1 MRIIVIGSGYVGL
14 VTGVCFAESGVNVT
28 CIDNNLDKIQQLKK
42 GIVPIY
48 EPGLE
53 DMLKR
58 NVEKKRLTFTT
69 ELKDGIDGAEVIF
82 VAVGTPPGEDGSA
95 DLKHV
100 LDVAGEIG
108 RLITN
113 HVVVVTKST
122 VPVGTSEKIRRA
134 IQNELDIRNIKV
146 QFDMAS
152 NPEFLKEG
160 AAVEDFLK
168 PERIVIG
175 IDNEKTGEI
184 MKRLYMPF
192 VLNNHPIL
200 FMDIASAEITKYAAN
215 AMLATRISFI
225 NEIANLCEILGADIN
240 QVRKGIGSDSRIGSK
255 FIYPGTGYGGSC
267 FPKDVKALINTANDN
282 GYELNVVKA
291 VEKAN
296 EYQKSVIF
304 NKMVKYFSNNL
315 KNKKIGIWGL
325 SFKPK
330 TDDMREAPSL
340 ILIEKL
346 LGAGA
351 KVKAYDPAA
360 MNEAR
365 KILKDNIEYAADPY
379 EAVLDADAMALIT
392 EWSEF
397 HLPDFKRMA
406 NVMKNKVI
414 FDGRNIYDPAEIKRL
429 GFKYFG
435 IGRG

>member
-1 MRIIVIGSGYVGL
+1 MRIIVVGSGYVGL
-14 VTGVCFAESGVNVT
+14 VTGACFAESGVNVT
-28 CIDNNLDKIQQLKK
+28 CVDNNFDKIQQLNS
-42 GIVPIY
+42 GSIPIY

-53 DMLKR
+53 NIIKR
-58 NVEKKRLTFTT
+58 NTEKKRLKFTT
-69 ELKDGIDGAEVIF
+69 ELKDGIIGSEVIF

-100 LDVAGEIG
+100 LEVAKEIG
-108 RLITN
+108 RVITD
-113 HVVVVTKST
+113 HIVVVTKST
-122 VPVGTSEKIRRA
+122 VPVGTSEKIRKV
-134 IQNELDIRNIKV
+134 IQNELDKRNASV

-175 IDNEKTGEI
+175 IDNEKTAEI

-192 VLNNHPIL
+192 VLNNHPII

-225 NEIANLCEILGADIN
+225 NEIANLCDILGADIN
-240 QVRKGIGSDSRIGSK
+240 HVRKGIGSDSRIGSK
-255 FIYPGTGYGGSC
+255 FMYPGTGYGGSC
-267 FPKDVKALINTANDN
+267 FPKDVKAIIKTAHDN
-282 GYELNVVKA
+282 GYELNVIKA

-296 EYQKSVIF
+296 EYQKSVVF
-304 NKMVKYFSNNL
+304 NKMTRYFNNNL
-315 KNKKIGIWGL
+315 KNRLIGIWGL

-330 TDDMREAPSL
+330 TDDIREASSL

-346 LGAGA
+346 LEAGA
-351 KVKAYDPAA
+351 KIKAYDPAS

-365 KILKDNIEYAADPY
+365 KLLGDKIEYASDPY
-379 EAVLDADAMALIT
+379 EAVIDADAMALMT

-397 HLPDFKRMA
+397 HLPDYMRMSDL
-406 NVMKNKVI
+406 MKGKVI
-414 FDGRNIYDPAEIKRL
+414 FDGRNIYDPAELKRL
-429 GFKYFG
+429 GFIYFG
-435 IGRG
+435 IGRR